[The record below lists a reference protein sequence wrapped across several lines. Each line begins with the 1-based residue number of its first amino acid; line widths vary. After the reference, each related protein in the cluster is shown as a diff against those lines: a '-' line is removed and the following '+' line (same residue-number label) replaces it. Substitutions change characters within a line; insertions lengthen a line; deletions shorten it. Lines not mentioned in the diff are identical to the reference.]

1 MPRLP
6 EGFIIDENG
15 DLVPLRRRRL
25 TQVQF
30 MRRRTL
36 AERVTLTALRID
48 PTVPLELRAALTT
61 LAELRDMADDIN
73 LDDPDT
79 QDGVAF
85 AINVLTTLPVGTP
98 GRIDPTNAA
107 AAVDAWLAD
116 FPQPGELVI

>member
-6 EGFIIDENG
+6 EGFTINAAG
-15 DLVPLRRRRL
+15 DLVPLTRRRL

-36 AERVTLTALRID
+36 AQRITLTVLRID
-48 PTVPLELRAALTT
+48 PAVPLDLRAALET
-61 LAELRDMADDIN
+61 LAETRDMADDIN

-79 QDGVAF
+79 QYGVAVV
-85 AINVLTTLPVGTP
+85 INVLTNVPEGTP
-98 GRIDPTNAA
+98 GRIDVANAA
-107 AAVDAWLAD
+107 AEVDAWLAD

>member
-6 EGFIIDENG
+6 EGFVIDENG

-79 QDGVAF
+79 QDGVAVV
-85 AINVLTTLPVGTP
+85 INVLTTLPVGTP

>member
-79 QDGVAF
+79 QDGVAVV
-85 AINVLTTLPVGTP
+85 INVLTTLPVGTP

>member
-79 QDGVAF
+79 QYGVAVV
-85 AINVLTTLPVGTP
+85 INVLTTLPVGTP